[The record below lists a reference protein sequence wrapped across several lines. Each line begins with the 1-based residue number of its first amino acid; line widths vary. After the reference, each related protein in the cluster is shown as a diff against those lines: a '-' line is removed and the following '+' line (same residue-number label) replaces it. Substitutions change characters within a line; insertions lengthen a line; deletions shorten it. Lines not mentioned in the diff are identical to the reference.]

1 MKLPRKNEIE
11 DRLVLD
17 DIYACSANAQLVL
30 EVARDKMLEPQ
41 PRKSPP
47 VYTAA
52 QVAQL
57 CGLDKAKFNY
67 LVAKPDS
74 GLPQGT
80 SAGAGRTRAF
90 TLVEA
95 RECVATLN
103 ETICARP
110 GGSNGVVIACSN
122 LKGGST
128 KTTSA
133 VHLAQALSLKGRK
146 VLLVDLDSQSSLTTL
161 MDLMPESDVKDK
173 DTILPFFDGEYPD
186 LRYAV
191 QKTYWDGVDIIP
203 ATFSIFNIEVTL
215 PIAASEDKNF
225 SFWSL
230 LEEGLAPLREDYDV
244 IIMDCPPSLSYLT
257 FNAIYAADGVVMPIP
272 PESLDFASSAMFW
285 RLFSELFKI
294 ADIRMKRSGE
304 KMNKGFDFVKIL
316 LSKVNSQNTSTGIV
330 RNWIMSAYGK
340 MVMPVEIPLSSVT
353 TSKSAEFGS
362 VFDVSKYA
370 GDRRTYMRIREA
382 YDKFADLIDT
392 EIVAAWARQ
401 VGEEQ

>member
-1 MKLPRKNEIE
+1 MKLPRKNEVE
-11 DRLVLD
+11 DRLGLE
-17 DIYACSANAQLVL
+17 DIYECSANAQLVL

-41 PRKSPP
+41 PRKTPP
-47 VYTAA
+47 VFTAA

-57 CGLDKAKFNY
+57 CGIDKPKFNY
-67 LVAKPDS
+67 LVSKIDS
-74 GLPQGT
+74 TLPQG
-80 SAGAGRTRAF
+80 SSPGAGRTKGF

-95 RECVATLN
+95 RLCVVTLN
-103 ETICARP
+103 ESICARP
-110 GGSNGVVIACSN
+110 EGSNGVVIACSN

-133 VHLAQALSLKGRK
+133 VHLAQALSLKGRR

-294 ADIRMKRSGE
+294 ADIRMKRGGE
-304 KMNKGFDFVKIL
+304 KMDKGFDFVKIL

-362 VFDVSKYA
+362 VYDVSKYA

-401 VGEEQ
+401 AGEEA

>member
-1 MKLPRKNEIE
+1 MKLPRKNEVE

-41 PRKSPP
+41 PRKAPP

-52 QVAQL
+52 QLAQL
-57 CGLDKAKFNY
+57 CGLDKAKFSY
-67 LVAKPDS
+67 LLAKAD
-74 GLPQGT
+74 GTLPQGAST
-80 SAGAGRTRAF
+80 GAGRTRAF

-95 RECVATLN
+95 RQCVVALN
-103 ETICARP
+103 ESICARP
-110 GGSNGVVIACSN
+110 KGSKGVVIACSN

-230 LEEGLAPLREDYDV
+230 LEEGLAPLREEYDV

-362 VFDVSKYA
+362 IFDVSKYA
-370 GDRRTYMRIREA
+370 GDRRTYTRIREA

-401 VGEEQ
+401 VGEES

>member
-1 MKLPRKNEIE
+1 MKLPRINELE

-17 DIYACSANAQLVL
+17 DIYQCSANAQLVL
-30 EVARDKMLEPQ
+30 EVARDKMLEPH
-41 PRKSPP
+41 PRKTSP
-47 VYTAA
+47 VYSAA

-57 CGLDKAKFNY
+57 CGLDKSKFTY
-67 LVAKPDS
+67 AVMKTDS

-80 SAGAGRTRAF
+80 SSGSGRMREF
-90 TLVEA
+90 TLAET
-95 RECVATLN
+95 RQCVIGLNKDICPRPEGATG
-103 ETICARP
+103 II
-110 GGSNGVVIACSN
+110 IACSN

-133 VHLAQALSLKGRK
+133 VHLAQALTLKGRR

-161 MDLMPESDVKDK
+161 MDLMPESDVKDN

-186 LRYAV
+186 LGYAV
-191 QKTYWDGVDIIP
+191 QKTYWDGLDIIP

-230 LEEGLAPLREDYDV
+230 LEEGLAPLRQDYDV

-294 ADIRMKRSGE
+294 ADMRMKRSGE

-340 MVMPVEIPLSSVT
+340 MVLPVEIPLSSVT

-362 VFDVSKYA
+362 VYDVARYA

-382 YDKFADLIDT
+382 YDRFADLIDT
-392 EIVAAWARQ
+392 EIIAAWARQ
-401 VGEEQ
+401 VGEPS